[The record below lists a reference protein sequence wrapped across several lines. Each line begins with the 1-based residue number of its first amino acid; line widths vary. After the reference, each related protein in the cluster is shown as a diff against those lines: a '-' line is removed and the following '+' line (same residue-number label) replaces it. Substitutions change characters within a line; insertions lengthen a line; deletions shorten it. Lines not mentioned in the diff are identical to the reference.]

1 MTSET
6 FHACLK
12 SIAIMSNSIGYVL
25 ADLAIMKFKFM
36 KAPTV
41 VAMSVKIPGFSAIRH
56 PCIRHWHS
64 ASTP

>member
-41 VAMSVKIPGFSAIRH
+41 VAMSVKIPGYRH
-56 PCIRHWHS
+56 
-64 ASTP
+64 